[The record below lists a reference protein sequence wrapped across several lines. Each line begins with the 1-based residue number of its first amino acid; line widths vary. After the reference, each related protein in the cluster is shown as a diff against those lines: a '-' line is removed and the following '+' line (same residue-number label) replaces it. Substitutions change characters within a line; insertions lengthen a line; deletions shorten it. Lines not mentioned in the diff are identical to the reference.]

1 MRAPLASIRRYG
13 PRPAALAARAAIAF
27 ALLALPAAGS
37 SASAAPGGGGLQVFL
52 PFVGK
57 NAVKDVEVANGSFE
71 WNTVEGLPDPIH
83 CRYDDWRP
91 DDQRTSNQPPQG
103 WDFYSPAS
111 GQLMPFPTKL
121 QEGSLVPATSGGE
134 GEYVHKCEWHLPE
147 NERPGMPQSLIMHGN
162 WTYKAFSD
170 HIPQALRLSQVITG
184 VPGLQVRLTGWI
196 LGETHDVPSPPNT
209 KLEDDHFIASVPLG
223 NVVDTRYYAEMI
235 QTFDVPGNTRPWN
248 FFVLTATVPANGL
261 LNLTVITQ
269 QNWPGNGQGGPGGT
283 DFFLDDFRATYV
295 LD

>member
-1 MRAPLASIRRYG
+1 MRAPLPSIRRRG

-37 SASAAPGGGGLQVFL
+37 PASTAPGGGIQVFL
-52 PFVGK
+52 PFAGK

-170 HIPQALRLSQVITG
+170 HIPHALRLSQVITG

-209 KLEDDHFIASVPLG
+209 KLEDDHFVASVRLG

-248 FFVLTATVPANGL
+248 HFVLTATVPTNGL

-269 QNWPGNGQGGPGGT
+269 QNWAGAT